1 MSLIKWSDKMSV
13 GNAALDKDHQTLL
26 KILNQ
31 FHAVVRGRIGREV
44 IPGLFEELAHYTEYH
59 FGMEERLMRMCAY
72 EGLEQHKVLHDGLK
86 RRVQNFKDRHSK
98 DPDSFPVLEMFDFLS
113 DWMMRHILREDMKI
127 AEAIQNAKNRSQ
139 KSSNS

>member
-31 FHAVVRGRIGREV
+31 FHGVVRGRLERQAVE
-44 IPGLFEELAHYTEYH
+44 GLFQELLHYTEYH
-59 FGMEERLMRMCAY
+59 FEMEERLMRMCGY
-72 EGLEQHKVLHDGLK
+72 DKLDEHKLLHDGLK
-86 RRVQNFKDRHSK
+86 RRVSTFHERYGA
-98 DPDSFPVLEMFDFLS
+98 DPEGFPMLEMFDFLS

-127 AEAIQNAKNRSQ
+127 TLALNQAKR
-139 KSSNS
+139 K